1 MCSSDPLLRVVVLLL
16 LLLPLPSSAA
26 PGGRQLITVSCP
38 PLRGSLHAEWGCP
51 EGQLGPELLA
61 DPGFLGASGAWT
73 TYLKEPDGASF
84 SFTGNG
90 VAVDAV
96 ADDDETP
103 WHVQLTQP
111 VSLDQGGATE
121 SFYSLCIQASS
132 MQAGKI
138 QFAVDADGALN
149 FAVAGGGVRAQMR
162 LAGDGRL
169 RDHCFSFR
177 LGPSE
182 FVYQGRV
189 ALDLGAVKDVEV
201 CHASLKRCTS
211 RPSVAAIM
219 PVRRCY
225 LAPLSEGL
233 GCTLLDRQSGATF
246 QRNRH
251 GQETTAKRAC
261 LQEMRTLAGNTFVY
275 SIGHCEIWR
284 CSSRAALVE
293 AAMSYDSKDV
303 FSELCEYDET
313 AAGRRGTEKRSP
325 VYVQLWEWNFDDI
338 AKECVNYL
346 GPNGI
351 DAVQVS
357 PVTEHI
363 LGSEWY
369 TKYQPIGFGLHS
381 RSGSEAQF
389 AQMIAKCRG
398 AGVQVIVDVI
408 LNHIAAPC
416 QAAIEAG
423 GAAVMPCK
431 GWAGSAYGNRRINSQ
446 DGWKGPELFHN
457 RQEIDGNRLGNC
469 PVEEPSFTC
478 PQSEPPGDCTRCD
491 FKGLPDWNTG
501 LQPTRDILT
510 KHLTEL
516 HDLGVTMLRL
526 DAASYVSV
534 EDLAVII
541 NELPWDLVY
550 QEWWGGVPLEER
562 TVAVGH
568 YRDQK
573 YGLKITNALG
583 VGDVKYMPELLN
595 ISHGIDGISPERA
608 VYPLTFHDQRTLQA
622 DRFIPTFKNGL
633 EFHQQQKFLLAW
645 PSAVAVRLF
654 GGFTF
659 TNMDAGPPGNC
670 GNGQCQPFPVYMFN
684 DAEPRCMPTPTES
697 PLATSYEGWVCE
709 HRWEGIAG
717 LVAFRKAC
725 RGQPI
730 TQTWSESTVPSVGL
744 GHFAFRAGGDC
755 FAALVRGDNTRWPNY
770 WGDLGPWRLAG
781 LAPGLPPGRY
791 CDMASLTTLRCWDRR
806 SCPREV
812 VIGSDG
818 SVVTGTVPKGDLMA
832 IYAGGRLD
840 DTTEPFVCNPE
851 DVDENELSKATAH
864 MIGQAAIFLL
874 LVS

>member
-1 MCSSDPLLRVVVLLL
+1 M
-16 LLLPLPSSAA
+16 PSRKH
-26 PGGRQLITVSCP
+26 RQLITVSCP

-225 LAPLSEGL
+225 LAPLSEGP

-246 QRNRH
+246 QRRELGRMADGH
-251 GQETTAKRAC
+251 
-261 LQEMRTLAGNTFVY
+261 LATQ
-275 SIGHCEIWR
+275 
-284 CSSRAALVE
+284 AAMNDVE
-293 AAMSYDSKDV
+293 ALLGRLTTRYGDDV

-381 RSGSEAQF
+381 RSGSKAQF

-818 SVVTGTVPKGDLMA
+818 SVVPGTVPKGDLMA